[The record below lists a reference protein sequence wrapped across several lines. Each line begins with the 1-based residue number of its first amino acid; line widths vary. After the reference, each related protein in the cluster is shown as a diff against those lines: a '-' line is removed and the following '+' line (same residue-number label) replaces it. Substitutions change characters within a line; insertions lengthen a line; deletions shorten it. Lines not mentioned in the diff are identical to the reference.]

1 MEKNICNITANHHIV
16 LFLLLLFLGTFW
28 FDVEGRVTAPER
40 LEAPVEKPFTLTCR
54 VTRDRGE
61 SLRQV
66 RWLDVQNQTL
76 LSYQPG
82 QRDSVSGQQHVE
94 LASSPKDTSAITIR
108 RVGFRDEGC
117 YICIFDMHPSGSKQ
131 GQTCLTVTC
140 E

>member
-1 MEKNICNITANHHIV
+1 M
-16 LFLLLLFLGTFW
+16 FLYCWFL
-28 FDVEGRVTAPER
+28 GRVTAPQR
-40 LEAPVEKPFTLTCR
+40 LEAPVEKPFTLTCS
-54 VTRDRGE
+54 VSRDRGE

-82 QRDSVSGQQHVE
+82 NRDSVSGQQHVE
-94 LASSPKDTSAITIR
+94 LTPSPKDTSAITIH

-117 YICIFDMHPSGSKQ
+117 YTCIFDMHPSGSKQ
-131 GQTCLTVTC
+131 GQTCLSVTG